1 MKRVLAIGFAA
12 LLLTACAATGQAP
25 GVPPAPPEP
34 HSSVSVPGPSS
45 PAPEPA
51 PPESSSSEPVPLPED
66 SSSQPGEAVPAPEP
80 DSRPLPPQGEV
91 NPDAGFGN
99 SAPDFGNEDYAGV
112 VNRRADPLWEALNP
126 ALKAIEDD
134 YSGYEVFVEDES
146 LEVVLEI
153 GVIHED
159 KVDRFLADWTG
170 PAWDRVEKSPGS
182 WSVAEQE
189 AFAAAVA
196 KLDLGPGVELYGSR
210 ELGMGEMVLVTI
222 RSDDTVSEPQA
233 QWDGWC
239 QRVKDFAKER
249 NNPVEMLVFMDAP
262 SRPISNGSNP
272 DT

>member
-34 HSSVSVPGPSS
+34 PSSVSVPGPSS

-66 SSSQPGEAVPAPEP
+66 SSSQPGEAVPAPKP

-99 SAPDFGNEDYAGV
+99 SAPDFGNEDYAAAV
-112 VNRRADPLWEALNP
+112 IQRADPLWEALNP

-159 KVDRFLADWTG
+159 KVDRFLADWAG

-196 KLDLGPGVELYGSR
+196 KLDLGPGVDLYGSR

>member
-1 MKRVLAIGFAA
+1 MMNRSVAVLLSL

-25 GVPPAPPEP
+25 AAP
-34 HSSVSVPGPSS
+34 S
-45 PAPEPA
+45 A
-51 PPESSSSEPVPLPED
+51 PPESSSSVPAPEPSSPVSEPAPPEP
-66 SSSQPGEAVPAPEP
+66 SSPAEAFSQPGEAVPAPEP

-159 KVDRFLADWTG
+159 KVDQFLADWAG

>member
-1 MKRVLAIGFAA
+1 MMNRSIAVLLS
-12 LLLTACAATGQAP
+12 LLMLTACAATGQAP
-25 GVPPAPPEP
+25 GAP
-34 HSSVSVPGPSS
+34 S
-45 PAPEPA
+45 A
-51 PPESSSSEPVPLPED
+51 PPESSSSVPAPEPASEPAPPEP
-66 SSSQPGEAVPAPEP
+66 SSPAEAFSQPGEAAPAPEP
-80 DSRPLPPQGEV
+80 DSRPLPPQEEV

-126 ALKAIEDD
+126 ALKTIEDD

-222 RSDDTVSEPQA
+222 RSDDTAGEPQA